1 MPKTS
6 TGAFQHLTKEG
17 VIVHN
22 LEPLA
27 LSAIEVQA
35 YLQEIPDT
43 RRRRRTATEFYR
55 QLDLSE
61 FALAER
67 FQQTFAVDA
76 ATLPEP
82 IGKLLVH
89 YALTASLPGQDPC
102 PPSQDL
108 PQVIGGLTTA
118 RGLALLQEPETAT
131 EGVGLLHQVA
141 ALLDLS

>member
-17 VIVHN
+17 VIVHD

-35 YLQEIPDT
+35 YLREIPDT

-89 YALTASLPGQDPC
+89 YA
-102 PPSQDL
+102 
-108 PQVIGGLTTA
+108 
-118 RGLALLQEPETAT
+118 
-131 EGVGLLHQVA
+131 
-141 ALLDLS
+141 